1 MDGATKGLNDME
13 FKFGVGDIVRIKPG
27 NMLKK
32 LVGAVGVI
40 MEREKRP
47 YYSNETYA
55 VELPKSIVDNLL
67 VLKNGIAING
77 INIRVDD
84 LELAFESDEEDEK
97 LLSTL
102 VNQQVNEKRNTWEV
116 RIRPCDVDKNFTCA
130 ELYINGRYERE
141 ENIKRY
147 REDEYNARTVCIEVC
162 KKLFGVKDE
171 EKKDEEIP
179 VPKYYTGKV
188 VCIER
193 NPWFTQGKVY
203 EVKDGNVIDDQ
214 GSIYSFIEG
223 VNDMCAQIKVEFIE
237 FVE

>member
-1 MDGATKGLNDME
+1 ME

-32 LVGAVGVI
+32 LVSAVGVVA
-40 MEREKRP
+40 EREKKA
-47 YYSNETYA
+47 YYPNEFYA
-55 VELPKSIVDNLL
+55 VELPESIIKNLL
-67 VLKNGIAING
+67 VLKNGTAING
-77 INIRVDD
+77 INVQAND
-84 LELAFESDEEDEK
+84 LELVYEEFEDREK

-102 VNQQVNEKRNTWEV
+102 MNQRVNNKRNTWEV
-116 RIRPCDVDKNFTCA
+116 RIRPCDDDKNFTCA
-130 ELYINGRYERE
+130 ELYVNGRFETTEYV
-141 ENIKRY
+141 KRY
-147 REDEYNARTVCIEVC
+147 HKDKYEAETACVEVC

-171 EKKDEEIP
+171 KEKSEEIP
-179 VPKYYTGKV
+179 APKYYTGKV

-193 NPWFTQGKVY
+193 NPWFTQGKIY

>member
-1 MDGATKGLNDME
+1 MKGLNDME
-13 FKFGVGDIVRIKPG
+13 FKFSIGDIVRIKPG

-47 YYSNETYA
+47 YYPNETYT

-77 INIRVDD
+77 IDIQADD
-84 LELAFESDEEDEK
+84 LVLAFESDEEDEK

-116 RIRPCDVDKNFTCA
+116 RIRPCDDDKNFTCA

-147 REDEYNARTVCIEVC
+147 HEDEYNARTACIEAC

-171 EKKDEEIP
+171 EERDEEDFA
-179 VPKYYTGKV
+179 PKYYTGKV

-237 FVE
+237 FVK